1 MKKLIAIIVLPLLF
15 INCQNNERTAKLETE
30 IEGLKR
36 RNDSLVNI
44 VNGIKEKYVFDNVAV
59 RTIPSYKNT
68 DKLNSISRN
77 EIVFIA
83 YNDEGKSR
91 VMFNESQEKG
101 AKYKDTLQMENGAFI
116 LERKLTEEK
125 NFFSGFVE
133 TQNDYGKVFGTNISI
148 GVLAQ

>member
-1 MKKLIAIIVLPLLF
+1 LKA
-15 INCQNNERTAKLETE
+15 E
-30 IEGLKR
+30 IEGLKK
-36 RNDSLVNI
+36 RNDSLENI
-44 VNGIKEKYVFDNVAV
+44 VNGIKDKYVFDNIAV

-83 YNDEGKSR
+83 YNNDGKSR

-101 AKYKDTLQMENGAFI
+101 TGYKDTLEMENGAFI
-116 LERKLTEEK
+116 LERKLTQEK
-125 NFFSGFVE
+125 NFFSGLVE

-148 GVLAQ
+148 GILAQ

>member
-1 MKKLIAIIVLPLLF
+1 MKKLILIICLPIVF
-15 INCQNNERTAKLETE
+15 FSCQNKNQTEKLVTE
-30 IEGLKR
+30 INELKK

-68 DKLNSISRN
+68 DKLNSLSRN

-83 YNDEGKSR
+83 YNDGGKSR

-101 AKYKDTLQMENGAFI
+101 TGYKDTLQMENGAFI

>member
-1 MKKLIAIIVLPLLF
+1 MKA
-15 INCQNNERTAKLETE
+15 E
-30 IEGLKR
+30 IEGLKK
-36 RNDSLVNI
+36 RNDSLENI
-44 VNGIKEKYVFDNVAV
+44 VNGIKDKYVFDNIAV

-83 YNDEGKSR
+83 YNNDGKSR

-101 AKYKDTLQMENGAFI
+101 TGYKDTLEMENGAFI
-116 LERKLTEEK
+116 LERKLTQEK
-125 NFFSGFVE
+125 NFFSGLVE

-148 GVLAQ
+148 GILAQ

>member
-1 MKKLIAIIVLPLLF
+1 MKKLITTILLPLLF
-15 INCQNNERTAKLETE
+15 INCQHNNRTVKLKAE
-30 IEGLKR
+30 IEGLKK
-36 RNDSLVNI
+36 RNDSLENI
-44 VNGIKEKYVFDNVAV
+44 VNGIKDKYVFDNIAV

-83 YNDEGKSR
+83 YNNDGKSR

-101 AKYKDTLQMENGAFI
+101 TGYKDTLEMENGAFI
-116 LERKLTEEK
+116 LERKLTQEK
-125 NFFSGFVE
+125 NFFSGLVE

-148 GVLAQ
+148 GILAQ